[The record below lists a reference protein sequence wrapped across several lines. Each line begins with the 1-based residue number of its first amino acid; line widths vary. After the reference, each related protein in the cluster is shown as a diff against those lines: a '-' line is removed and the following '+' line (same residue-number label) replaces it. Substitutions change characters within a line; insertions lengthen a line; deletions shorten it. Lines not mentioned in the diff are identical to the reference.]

1 MRTKY
6 FNDGLVGNNYI
17 KASFTKNGELIRLL
31 YGAADY
37 KQFVDLFHV
46 GMKVNESG
54 LIYLHND
61 VNNSYTQEYVKD
73 TNILKTE
80 IFNSYYKIKV
90 IQNDFVPVDE
100 KFLIRYY
107 TFKNENNINLDVNLL
122 AYSRIFTNLN
132 NETAGYFRNNSLLQ
146 YNHDFTVC
154 IFSDQKALSRQ
165 INDVDYN
172 IMSGKID
179 GKDYIGMSQASAI
192 SFDIKTIKPGEEKT
206 FCLYI
211 YINKNK
217 EMDLIR
223 DLDREIDRI
232 RELDEKTMFLQTKKY
247 WRDFL
252 KEHDIMG
259 ICKNELVSNKVKK
272 VYSRSI
278 LLFPLLINKKT
289 GGISAG
295 IEVDEDKTKCG
306 RYSFCWPRDAVFIT
320 KALDLVG
327 MKDCSDDFY
336 LKFCKMTQDKTG
348 MWEQRFYTDGRLAPC
363 WGYQIDETASV
374 VYGVYDH
381 YLFTHDL
388 DFLKNSAEM
397 CEKATAFLLK
407 YTDDIFS
414 GQFKMQPSY
423 DLWEMYEGYS
433 LYSLSCV
440 YGALVAMQKIYDI
453 LSSSNG
459 GFTPGS
465 ASESVSESA
474 SASETASESESE
486 SSSTSASTSVSTS
499 TSTSVKDVDE
509 RINNNILKDV
519 DVKKSTLNDA
529 AIRLKEYCIIK
540 FYDDNK
546 KTLVRNNNDRKV
558 DISLLG
564 ATIPFNMI
572 DIDDKLIKNTVEKIN
587 LTLRTYTGG
596 YVRYEGDSYMG
607 GYSPWP
613 IATLWMAWYYLELG
627 DIEMAEEIFSFVTN
641 SASSHGLI
649 GEQVNNDA
657 MKPSWVIGLTWSH
670 AMYIIVLAKLLEY
683 GDAS

>member
-100 KFLIRYY
+100 KFLVRYY

-217 EMDLIR
+217 EIDLIR

-232 RELDEKTMFLQTKKY
+232 RELDEKAMFLQTKKY

-374 VYGVYDH
+374 IYGVYDH

-453 LSSSNG
+453 LSSSNNN
-459 GFTPGS
+459 S
-465 ASESVSESA
+465 DSDSNNSINSIN
-474 SASETASESESE
+474 
-486 SSSTSASTSVSTS
+486 SSSDYL
-499 TSTSVKDVDE
+499 KDIDT
-509 RINNNILKDV
+509 IDYLKDV
-519 DVKKSTLNDA
+519 DIKKSTLNDA

-613 IATLWMAWYYLELG
+613 IATLWMAWYYLEIG
-627 DIEMAEEIFSFVTN
+627 DVEMAEEIFNFVTN

-670 AMYIIVLAKLLEY
+670 AMYIIVLAKLLEF

>member
-6 FNDGLVGNNYI
+6 FNDGLVGNNNI

-46 GMKVNESG
+46 GMRVNESG

-100 KFLIRYY
+100 KFLVRYY
-107 TFKNENNINLDVNLL
+107 TFKNENTINLDVNLL

-217 EMDLIR
+217 EKDLIR

-232 RELDEKTMFLQTKKY
+232 RELDEKNMFLQTKKY
-247 WRDFL
+247 WHDFL

-259 ICKNELVSNKVKK
+259 ICKNDLVSNKVKK

-278 LLFPLLINKKT
+278 LLFPLLINRKT

-374 VYGVYDH
+374 IYGVYDH
-381 YLFTHDL
+381 FLFTNDI
-388 DFLKNSAEM
+388 DFLDNSAEM
-397 CEKATAFLLK
+397 CEKATEFLLK

-453 LSSSNG
+453 LLSNG
-459 GFTPGS
+459 
-465 ASESVSESA
+465 
-474 SASETASESESE
+474 
-486 SSSTSASTSVSTS
+486 
-499 TSTSVKDVDE
+499 K
-509 RINNNILKDV
+509 INENV
-519 DVKKSTLNDA
+519 DVKKNVLNET

-572 DIDDKLIKNTVEKIN
+572 DIEDKLIKNTVEKIN

-627 DIEMAEEIFSFVTN
+627 DVEMAEEIFSFVTN

-670 AMYIIVLAKLLEY
+670 AMYIIVLSKLLEF

>member
-100 KFLIRYY
+100 KFLVRYY

-217 EMDLIR
+217 EIDLIR

-232 RELDEKTMFLQTKKY
+232 RELDEKAMFLQTKKY

-374 VYGVYDH
+374 IYGVYDH

-453 LSSSNG
+453 LSSSNNN
-459 GFTPGS
+459 S
-465 ASESVSESA
+465 DSDSNNSINS
-474 SASETASESESE
+474 SRNNSSNSINSIN
-486 SSSTSASTSVSTS
+486 SSSDYL
-499 TSTSVKDVDE
+499 KDIDT
-509 RINNNILKDV
+509 IDYLKDV
-519 DVKKSTLNDA
+519 DIKKSTLNDA

-613 IATLWMAWYYLELG
+613 IATLWIAWYYLEIG
-627 DIEMAEEIFSFVTN
+627 DVEMAEEIFNFVTN

-670 AMYIIVLAKLLEY
+670 AMYIIVLAKLLEF

>member
-6 FNDGLVGNNYI
+6 FNDGLVGNNHI

-46 GMKVNESG
+46 GIKVNESG

-61 VNNSYTQEYVKD
+61 VNNTYTQEYVKD

-100 KFLIRYY
+100 KFLVRYY
-107 TFKNENNINLDVNLL
+107 TFKNENNIDLNVNLL

-165 INDVDYN
+165 INDVDFN

-206 FCLYI
+206 FCVYV

-217 EMDLIR
+217 EIDLIR
-223 DLDREIDRI
+223 DLDYEIDRI
-232 RELDEKTMFLQTKKY
+232 RALDEKALFLQTKKY

-252 KEHDIMG
+252 KEHDIME

-272 VYSRSI
+272 IYSRSI
-278 LLFPLLINKKT
+278 LLFPLLINKST

-374 VYGVYDH
+374 IYGVYDH
-381 YLFTHDL
+381 YIFTKDIE
-388 DFLKNSAEM
+388 FLKSSAEM
-397 CEKATAFLLK
+397 CEKAAEFLLQ

-433 LYSLSCV
+433 LYSLACV
-440 YGALVAMQKIYDI
+440 YGALVAMQRIYDV
-453 LSSSNG
+453 LSSCDSDSLSDNDSLRDNG
-459 GFTPGS
+459 NANTN
-465 ASESVSESA
+465 V
-474 SASETASESESE
+474 
-486 SSSTSASTSVSTS
+486 
-499 TSTSVKDVDE
+499 
-509 RINNNILKDV
+509 NI
-519 DVKKSTLNDA
+519 DVKKSVLNDA

-546 KTLVRNNNDRKV
+546 KTLVRNNTDRKI

-572 DIDDKLIKNTVEKIN
+572 DIDDKLIKNTIEKIN

-613 IATLWMAWYYLELG
+613 IATLWMAWYYLEIG
-627 DIEMAEEIFSFVTN
+627 DVDMAEEIFNFVTN

-670 AMYIIVLAKLLEY
+670 AMYIIVLNKLLEY
-683 GDAS
+683 GDGY

>member
-6 FNDGLVGNNYI
+6 FNDGIVGNNNI

-100 KFLIRYY
+100 KFLVRYY
-107 TFKNENNINLDVNLL
+107 TFKNENTINLDVNLL

-217 EMDLIR
+217 EKDLIR

-232 RELDEKTMFLQTKKY
+232 RELDEKNMFLQTKKY

-259 ICKNELVSNKVKK
+259 ICKNDLVSNKVKK

-374 VYGVYDH
+374 IYGVYDH
-381 YLFTHDL
+381 FLFTNDI
-388 DFLKNSAEM
+388 DFLDNSAEM
-397 CEKATAFLLK
+397 CEKATEFLLK

-453 LSSSNG
+453 LLSNG
-459 GFTPGS
+459 
-465 ASESVSESA
+465 
-474 SASETASESESE
+474 
-486 SSSTSASTSVSTS
+486 
-499 TSTSVKDVDE
+499 K
-509 RINNNILKDV
+509 INENV
-519 DVKKSTLNDA
+519 DVKKNVLNDT

-572 DIDDKLIKNTVEKIN
+572 DIEDKLIKNTVEKIN

-627 DIEMAEEIFSFVTN
+627 DVEMAEEIFSFVTN

-670 AMYIIVLAKLLEY
+670 AMYIIVLSKLLEF